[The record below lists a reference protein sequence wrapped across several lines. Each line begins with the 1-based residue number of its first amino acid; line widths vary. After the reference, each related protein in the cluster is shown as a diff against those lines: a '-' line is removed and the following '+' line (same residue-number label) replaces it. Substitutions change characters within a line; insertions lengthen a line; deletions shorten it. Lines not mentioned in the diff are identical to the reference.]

1 MKEIEE
7 IRSYCLNCKNSQ
19 CRIKGCPLDNCIPEF
34 IHETDSKKAYEI
46 LCNTTVLPAICGR
59 ICPHEKQCEG
69 SCIRGIKGE
78 PVSIGAME
86 AYIGDLSIE
95 NNYELSIE
103 VDERAKD
110 KRVAVIGS
118 GPAGL
123 TCAAFLARRGVKVTI
138 YEKHDKLGGLLT
150 HGIPDFRL
158 PREVVEKTIEK
169 IPYLGLQ
176 KISRKKS
183 VKYIGVTAVKIIGHK
198 KHLLL
203 EVYENKKE
211 SKKIPVVRIALTKKD
226 FGTYWPDKHVWTR
239 QQVSYYRPIWM
250 ETHTGGTLTDENILQ
265 SPEDLERI
273 KTFCGTKLFNPSWWW
288 EHISRYEAD
297 ITSTERIN
305 RVEREHKRRQEA
317 LKDRQANTKALPEK
331 AILYRADHVY
341 FHDEHFLYYKKH
353 GSRADI
359 ACSKCGGVTTARW
372 KSSGAYEDQFERNI
386 EEPRENSFGTCP
398 MCGARGQYKCKGKVK
413 GSIRKNR
420 YLFLGQKYKDNGFVM
435 RYIQVEKEW
444 TLGFIAGDNGNEMYN
459 AYEKLSGVELARAYF
474 EPGKKAQVDYNKH
487 DPYVGRDFWDDCN
500 LYGLSSIRIN
510 SGPILPETYD
520 EMAGTMFQYSAMKE
534 YTDSL
539 MSVCNPVEYL
549 ECYMRTPQLEM
560 LVKMHLIGVAEKL
573 IKCQYGII
581 EDETAT
587 RPDEFL
593 GIRKEK
599 LKLLIKEKGD
609 IGLLRVLQMEKRLAE
624 NWTDEQVQQLAETG
638 LTYTQVVLAEKY
650 MTLQKFLNRIKK
662 YACCDYGGCSQSV
675 YRIRHMASTYADYLS
690 MREDRGYDL
699 TNTVYQFPHDLDEAH
714 EKMVEEVNKE
724 KLDKHLKDVAARF
737 PNIRHSY
744 RKLRNKYYY
753 EDDTYIIRPAKSAE
767 EIVTEGRVL
776 HHCVGG
782 DNYLGK
788 HNRGETYILFLRF
801 KDTPNMQYVTVEI
814 EATTPNILQWYGAH
828 DKKPDQENI
837 QKWLNSYIRMLVAG
851 TLRTAGMPAMA
862 IAYSA

>member
-1 MKEIEE
+1 MK
-7 IRSYCLNCKNSQ
+7 
-19 CRIKGCPLDNCIPEF
+19 
-34 IHETDSKKAYEI
+34 
-46 LCNTTVLPAICGR
+46 
-59 ICPHEKQCEG
+59 
-69 SCIRGIKGE
+69 
-78 PVSIGAME
+78 
-86 AYIGDLSIE
+86 
-95 NNYELSIE
+95 
-103 VDERAKD
+103 
-110 KRVAVIGS
+110 
-118 GPAGL
+118 
-123 TCAAFLARRGVKVTI
+123 
-138 YEKHDKLGGLLT
+138 
-150 HGIPDFRL
+150 
-158 PREVVEKTIEK
+158 EKTIEK

-413 GSIRKNR
+413 GSIR
-420 YLFLGQKYKDNGFVM
+420 
-435 RYIQVEKEW
+435 
-444 TLGFIAGDNGNEMYN
+444 
-459 AYEKLSGVELARAYF
+459 
-474 EPGKKAQVDYNKH
+474 
-487 DPYVGRDFWDDCN
+487 
-500 LYGLSSIRIN
+500 IN

-724 KLDKHLKDVAARF
+724 KLDKHLKDVAVRF
-737 PNIRHSY
+737 PNIRHNY

-753 EDDTYIIRPAKSAE
+753 EDETYIIRPAKSAE

-814 EATTPNILQWYGAH
+814 DSEVPNILQWYGAH

-837 QKWLNSYIRMLVAG
+837 QKWLNSYIRMLVTG
-851 TLRTAGMPAMA
+851 TLRTAGMSAATTADMPVMA
-862 IAYSA
+862 IAYTA

>member
-1 MKEIEE
+1 MK
-7 IRSYCLNCKNSQ
+7 K
-19 CRIKGCPLDNCIPEF
+19 
-34 IHETDSKKAYEI
+34 
-46 LCNTTVLPAICGR
+46 
-59 ICPHEKQCEG
+59 
-69 SCIRGIKGE
+69 
-78 PVSIGAME
+78 
-86 AYIGDLSIE
+86 
-95 NNYELSIE
+95 
-103 VDERAKD
+103 
-110 KRVAVIGS
+110 
-118 GPAGL
+118 
-123 TCAAFLARRGVKVTI
+123 
-138 YEKHDKLGGLLT
+138 
-150 HGIPDFRL
+150 
-158 PREVVEKTIEK
+158 KTIEK

-183 VKYIGVTAVKIIGHK
+183 VKYIGVTAIKIIGHK

-203 EVYENKKE
+203 EVYENKKK

-226 FGTYWPDKHVWTR
+226 FGTYWPDKQIWTR
-239 QQVSYYRPIWM
+239 QQLSAYSPIWTN
-250 ETHTGGTLTDENILQ
+250 THTYTAKILADENILQ
-265 SPEDLERI
+265 SPEDLARI
-273 KTFCGTKLFNPSWWW
+273 KSFCGTEIYNDTRWWG
-288 EHISRYEAD
+288 HIAEYEGD
-297 ITSTERIN
+297 ITSKERKKRTERKY
-305 RVEREHKRRQEA
+305 KRRQEA
-317 LKDRQANTKALPEK
+317 LKDRQANTKELPEK

-353 GSRADI
+353 GSRADV
-359 ACSKCGGVTTARW
+359 ACSKCGGVTTGRW
-372 KSSGAYEDQFERNI
+372 KSSGVYEEQFEKHI
-386 EEPRENSFGTCP
+386 VEPREGDFGICP
-398 MCGARGQYKCKGKVK
+398 MCGALGQYKCKGKAK

-444 TLGFIAGDNGNEMYN
+444 TLGFIAGENGDEMYN

-474 EPGKKAQVDYNKH
+474 EPGKKVQVDYNKH

-510 SGPILPETYD
+510 SGSILPETYG
-520 EMAGTMFQYSAMKE
+520 EMAGTMFKYSAMKE

-539 MSVCNPVEYL
+539 MSACNPIEYL

-587 RPDEFL
+587 RQDEFL

-609 IGLLRVLQMEKRLAE
+609 IGLLRALQMEKRLAE
-624 NWTDEQVQQLAETG
+624 NWTDEQVQQVAETR
-638 LTYTQVVLAEKY
+638 LTYAQVALAKKY

-662 YACCDYGGCSQSV
+662 YACCDYGGCSRSV
-675 YRIRHMASTYADYLS
+675 YRIGQIALIYADYLS

-699 TNTVYQFPHDLDEAH
+699 TNTVYLFPHNLNEAH
-714 EKMVEEVNKE
+714 KKMVEEVNKE
-724 KLDKHLKDVAARF
+724 KLDKRLKDVAALF

-753 EDDTYIIRPAKSAE
+753 EDDTYIIRPARSAE

-782 DNYLGK
+782 NSYLRK
-788 HNRGETYILFLRF
+788 HNQGETYILFLRF
-801 KDTPNMQYVTVEI
+801 KDTPDMQYITVEI
-814 EATTPNILQWYGAH
+814 DSKAPSILQWYGAH

-837 QKWLNSYIRMLVAG
+837 QKWLNRYLRMLATG
-851 TLRTAGMPAMA
+851 TLRTAGMPAATTADMPVMA
-862 IAYSA
+862 TA

>member
-1 MKEIEE
+1 MK
-7 IRSYCLNCKNSQ
+7 
-19 CRIKGCPLDNCIPEF
+19 
-34 IHETDSKKAYEI
+34 
-46 LCNTTVLPAICGR
+46 
-59 ICPHEKQCEG
+59 
-69 SCIRGIKGE
+69 
-78 PVSIGAME
+78 
-86 AYIGDLSIE
+86 
-95 NNYELSIE
+95 
-103 VDERAKD
+103 
-110 KRVAVIGS
+110 
-118 GPAGL
+118 
-123 TCAAFLARRGVKVTI
+123 
-138 YEKHDKLGGLLT
+138 
-150 HGIPDFRL
+150 
-158 PREVVEKTIEK
+158 EKTIEK

-176 KISRKKS
+176 KISRIKS
-183 VKYIGVTAVKIIGHK
+183 VKYIGVTAVKVIGHK

-226 FGTYWPDKHVWTR
+226 FGTYWPEKHVWTR

-413 GSIRKNR
+413 GSIRKTQ

-435 RYIQVEKEW
+435 RYIQVKKEW
-444 TLGFIAGDNGNEMYN
+444 TLGFIAGENGNEMYN

-474 EPGKKAQVDYNKH
+474 EPGKKVQVDYNKH
-487 DPYVGRDFWDDCN
+487 DPYVGKDFWDDCN

-520 EMAGTMFQYSAMKE
+520 EMTGTMFQYSAMKE

-539 MSVCNPVEYL
+539 MSTCNPVEYL

-609 IGLLRVLQMEKRLAE
+609 IGLLRVLQMEKRFME

-638 LTYTQVVLAEKY
+638 LTYTQVALAKKY

-662 YACCDYGGCSQSV
+662 YACCDYGGCSRSV
-675 YRIRHMASTYADYLS
+675 YVNPAGNRSFKKGLYFMMMYENRVTIKKFGDTPKNMSWWEFYQRMSSIFD
-690 MREDRGYDL
+690 EDAAGTRTWQNHFGGD
-699 TNTVYQFPHDLDEAH
+699 DETQENEPTGEHTTA
-714 EKMVEEVNKE
+714 ETPESEDDNAAVGEAGTDEVEETESGSVADNEPAPGAGEEQKDDSTDRDTDCGEDNKE
-724 KLDKHLKDVAARF
+724 PADRPEEQTGEKSLAEQIAPAQKSTETLEKEEV
-737 PNIRHSY
+737 
-744 RKLRNKYYY
+744 
-753 EDDTYIIRPAKSAE
+753 EDDETGENESSDAE
-767 EIVTEGRVL
+767 NQTAESEPETAEREQTE
-776 HHCVGG
+776 
-782 DNYLGK
+782 
-788 HNRGETYILFLRF
+788 ETE
-801 KDTPNMQYVTVEI
+801 VI
-814 EATTPNILQWYGAH
+814 EAVYGTRKEYMDRLSEQGMAEYMADEYKSHRLLVTDLANIWNLR
-828 DKKPDQENI
+828 
-837 QKWLNSYIRMLVAG
+837 KWLSKKVDRFGKPMEDA
-851 TLRTAGMPAMA
+851 R
-862 IAYSA
+862 

>member
-1 MKEIEE
+1 MK
-7 IRSYCLNCKNSQ
+7 K
-19 CRIKGCPLDNCIPEF
+19 
-34 IHETDSKKAYEI
+34 
-46 LCNTTVLPAICGR
+46 
-59 ICPHEKQCEG
+59 
-69 SCIRGIKGE
+69 
-78 PVSIGAME
+78 
-86 AYIGDLSIE
+86 
-95 NNYELSIE
+95 
-103 VDERAKD
+103 
-110 KRVAVIGS
+110 
-118 GPAGL
+118 
-123 TCAAFLARRGVKVTI
+123 
-138 YEKHDKLGGLLT
+138 
-150 HGIPDFRL
+150 
-158 PREVVEKTIEK
+158 KTIEK

-183 VKYIGVTAVKIIGHK
+183 AKYIGVTAIKIIGHK

-211 SKKIPVVRIALTKKD
+211 SKKIPVVRITLTKKD
-226 FGTYWPDKHVWTR
+226 FGTYWPDKNIWTR

-250 ETHTGGTLTDENILQ
+250 ETYTGGILTDENILQ

-273 KTFCGTKLFNPSWWW
+273 KNFCGTKLFDASWWW

-305 RVEREHKRRQEA
+305 RVERERKRRQEA

-331 AILYRADHVY
+331 AILYRADHAY

-413 GSIRKNR
+413 GSIRKTR

-444 TLGFIAGDNGNEMYN
+444 TLGFIAGENGNEMYN

-474 EPGKKAQVDYNKH
+474 EPGKKVQVDYNKH

-510 SGPILPETYD
+510 SGPILPETYG

-560 LVKMHLIGVAEKL
+560 LVKMHLTGVAEKL

-581 EDETAT
+581 EDENAT

-662 YACCDYGGCSQSV
+662 YACCDYGGCSRSV

-767 EIVTEGRVL
+767 EIVIEGRVL

-788 HNRGETYILFLRF
+788 HDRGETYILFLRF
-801 KDTPNMQYVTVEI
+801 KDTPNMQYITVEI
-814 EATTPNILQWYGAH
+814 EAKTPNILQWYGAH

-837 QKWLNSYIRMLVAG
+837 QKWLNSYIRMLVTG
-851 TLRTAGMPAMA
+851 TLRTAGMPAATTADMPAMA
-862 IAYSA
+862 IA

>member
-1 MKEIEE
+1 MK
-7 IRSYCLNCKNSQ
+7 
-19 CRIKGCPLDNCIPEF
+19 
-34 IHETDSKKAYEI
+34 
-46 LCNTTVLPAICGR
+46 
-59 ICPHEKQCEG
+59 
-69 SCIRGIKGE
+69 
-78 PVSIGAME
+78 
-86 AYIGDLSIE
+86 
-95 NNYELSIE
+95 
-103 VDERAKD
+103 
-110 KRVAVIGS
+110 
-118 GPAGL
+118 
-123 TCAAFLARRGVKVTI
+123 
-138 YEKHDKLGGLLT
+138 
-150 HGIPDFRL
+150 
-158 PREVVEKTIEK
+158 EKTIEK

-444 TLGFIAGDNGNEMYN
+444 TLGFIVGDNGNEMYN

-624 NWTDEQVQQLAETG
+624 NWTDEVEETESGSVADNEPAPGAGEEQKNDSTDGDTDCREDNREPADRPEEQTGEKSLAEQIAPAQKSPQILEKSESESIEKEENEAQSIEDEKPETEVIEACMTRREYMNT
-638 LTYTQVVLAEKY
+638 LTVAK
-650 MTLQKFLNRIKK
+650 M
-662 YACCDYGGCSQSV
+662 
-675 YRIRHMASTYADYLS
+675 ADY
-690 MREDRGYDL
+690 
-699 TNTVYQFPHDLDEAH
+699 
-714 EKMVEEVNKE
+714 
-724 KLDKHLKDVAARF
+724 
-737 PNIRHSY
+737 I
-744 RKLRNKYYY
+744 
-753 EDDTYIIRPAKSAE
+753 AE
-767 EIVTEGRVL
+767 E
-776 HHCVGG
+776 HHSGHLLASDLIFPEKIRQWLRDKV
-782 DNYLGK
+782 DRYGK
-788 HNRGETYILFLRF
+788 A
-801 KDTPNMQYVTVEI
+801 Q
-814 EATTPNILQWYGAH
+814 
-828 DKKPDQENI
+828 
-837 QKWLNSYIRMLVAG
+837 S
-851 TLRTAGMPAMA
+851 
-862 IAYSA
+862 

>member
-1 MKEIEE
+1 MK
-7 IRSYCLNCKNSQ
+7 
-19 CRIKGCPLDNCIPEF
+19 
-34 IHETDSKKAYEI
+34 
-46 LCNTTVLPAICGR
+46 
-59 ICPHEKQCEG
+59 
-69 SCIRGIKGE
+69 
-78 PVSIGAME
+78 
-86 AYIGDLSIE
+86 
-95 NNYELSIE
+95 
-103 VDERAKD
+103 
-110 KRVAVIGS
+110 
-118 GPAGL
+118 
-123 TCAAFLARRGVKVTI
+123 
-138 YEKHDKLGGLLT
+138 
-150 HGIPDFRL
+150 
-158 PREVVEKTIEK
+158 EKTIEK

-226 FGTYWPDKHVWTR
+226 FGTYWPDQQIWTR
-239 QQVSYYRPIWM
+239 QQISAYKPIWM
-250 ETHTGGTLTDENILQ
+250 ETRTGGSLTNENILQ
-265 SPEDLERI
+265 SPEDLARI
-273 KTFCGTKLFNPSWWW
+273 KSFCGTRIYNDTRWW
-288 EHISRYEAD
+288 EHISRYEDD
-297 ITSTERIN
+297 ITSTEREN
-305 RVEREHKRRQEA
+305 RVKREYKRRQEA
-317 LKDRQANTKALPEK
+317 LKDRQANTKELPEK
-331 AILYRADHVY
+331 EILYRADHVY
-341 FHDEHFLYYKKH
+341 FHDEHFLYYKKN

-372 KSSGAYEDQFERNI
+372 KSSGVYEEQFEKHI
-386 EEPRENSFGTCP
+386 AEPREGSFGTCP
-398 MCGARGQYKCKGKVK
+398 MCGARGQYKCKGKAK
-413 GSIRKNR
+413 GSIRKTR

-444 TLGFIAGDNGNEMYN
+444 ALGFIAGENGDEMYN

-474 EPGKKAQVDYNKH
+474 EPGKKVQVDYNKH

-500 LYGLSSIRIN
+500 LYGLSNIRIN
-510 SGPILPETYD
+510 SGPILPETYG

-581 EDETAT
+581 EDEKAT

-609 IGLLRVLQMEKRLAE
+609 IGLLRVLQMEKRLME

-638 LTYTQVVLAEKY
+638 LTYTQVALAKKY

-662 YACCDYGGCSQSV
+662 YACCDYGGCSQSAS
-675 YRIRHMASTYADYLS
+675 RIRHTASIYADYLS

-782 DNYLGK
+782 DNYLRK
-788 HNRGETYILFLRF
+788 HDRGETYILFLRF
-801 KDTPNMQYVTVEI
+801 KDTPNMQYITVEI
-814 EATTPNILQWYGAH
+814 EAKTPNILQWYGAH
-828 DKKPDQENI
+828 DKKPDQKNI
-837 QKWLNSYIRMLVAG
+837 QKWLNAYLRMLVTG
-851 TLRTAGMPAMA
+851 TLRTAGMVAATTADMPVMA
-862 IAYSA
+862 TA

>member
-1 MKEIEE
+1 MK
-7 IRSYCLNCKNSQ
+7 
-19 CRIKGCPLDNCIPEF
+19 
-34 IHETDSKKAYEI
+34 
-46 LCNTTVLPAICGR
+46 
-59 ICPHEKQCEG
+59 
-69 SCIRGIKGE
+69 
-78 PVSIGAME
+78 
-86 AYIGDLSIE
+86 
-95 NNYELSIE
+95 
-103 VDERAKD
+103 
-110 KRVAVIGS
+110 
-118 GPAGL
+118 
-123 TCAAFLARRGVKVTI
+123 
-138 YEKHDKLGGLLT
+138 
-150 HGIPDFRL
+150 
-158 PREVVEKTIEK
+158 EKTIEK

-675 YRIRHMASTYADYLS
+675 YRIRHMLES
-690 MREDRGYDL
+690 EDL
-699 TNTVYQFPHDLDEAH
+699 TV
-714 EKMVEEVNKE
+714 M
-724 KLDKHLKDVAARF
+724 
-737 PNIRHSY
+737 
-744 RKLRNKYYY
+744 
-753 EDDTYIIRPAKSAE
+753 
-767 EIVTEGRVL
+767 TESEGVSL
-776 HHCVGG
+776 
-782 DNYLGK
+782 
-788 HNRGETYILFLRF
+788 
-801 KDTPNMQYVTVEI
+801 
-814 EATTPNILQWYGAH
+814 
-828 DKKPDQENI
+828 ENI
-837 QKWLNSYIRMLVAG
+837 QINASAKAEELAKVALAINNEAANAFDIPEAVFNGNITEKSDATNEFITYACSPVAEVINDTLTAYIVGENDYSKKCERVLVWLARFKHVDVVDSAVNLDKLRGIGFSYDE
-851 TLRTAGMPAMA
+851 LREMVGYPLLNTDFSQARALTKNYAEEGQNEKTEEL
-862 IAYSA
+862 I

>member
-1 MKEIEE
+1 MK
-7 IRSYCLNCKNSQ
+7 
-19 CRIKGCPLDNCIPEF
+19 
-34 IHETDSKKAYEI
+34 
-46 LCNTTVLPAICGR
+46 
-59 ICPHEKQCEG
+59 
-69 SCIRGIKGE
+69 
-78 PVSIGAME
+78 
-86 AYIGDLSIE
+86 
-95 NNYELSIE
+95 
-103 VDERAKD
+103 
-110 KRVAVIGS
+110 
-118 GPAGL
+118 
-123 TCAAFLARRGVKVTI
+123 
-138 YEKHDKLGGLLT
+138 
-150 HGIPDFRL
+150 
-158 PREVVEKTIEK
+158 EKTIEK
-169 IPYLGLQ
+169 IPYLGLK
-176 KISRKKS
+176 KISRIKS
-183 VKYIGVTAVKIIGHK
+183 VKYIGVTAVKNIGHQR
-198 KHLLL
+198 HLFL

-226 FGTYWPDKHVWTR
+226 FGTYWPDKQIWTR
-239 QQVSYYRPIWM
+239 QQLSAYSPIWS
-250 ETHTGGTLTDENILQ
+250 ETHTYTMGTLADENILQ
-265 SPEDLERI
+265 SPEDLARI
-273 KTFCGTKLFNPSWWW
+273 KSFCGTRIYNDTRWW
-288 EHISRYEAD
+288 EHIAEHEGD
-297 ITSTERIN
+297 ITSKERTK
-305 RVEREHKRRQEA
+305 RVERKYKRRQEA
-317 LKDRQANTKALPEK
+317 LKDRQANTKELPEK

-372 KSSGAYEDQFERNI
+372 KSSEAYEDQFERNI

-413 GSIRKNR
+413 GSIRKTR

-444 TLGFIAGDNGNEMYN
+444 TLGFIAGENGNEMYN

-474 EPGKKAQVDYNKH
+474 EPGKKVQVDYNKH
-487 DPYVGRDFWDDCN
+487 DPYVGKDFWDDCN

-520 EMAGTMFQYSAMKE
+520 EMTGTMFQYSAMKE
-534 YTDSL
+534 YTNSL

-560 LVKMHLIGVAEKL
+560 LVKMHLIGVAERL
-573 IKCQYGII
+573 VKCQYGII
-581 EDETAT
+581 KDETAT

-609 IGLLRVLQMEKRLAE
+609 ISLLRVLQMEKRAME

-699 TNTVYQFPHDLDEAH
+699 TNTVYQFPRDLDEAH

-737 PNIRHSY
+737 PNIRYSY

-788 HNRGETYILFLRF
+788 HDRGETYILFLRF

-837 QKWLNSYIRMLVAG
+837 QKWLNRYIRMLVTG